1 MKILLTLAAA
11 SLLGTLQ
18 DKEYPTFKYWKD
30 WKVGAWSTHKA
41 TAGAGI
47 EIESTVTLT
56 EIAADKIVVT
66 SAGKVTVQ
74 GREKPTAPRKQEILL
89 HDPKM
94 GAIDKEGDEAVEA
107 GGKTYK
113 CHWIQAST
121 ESAGGVKVTMKM
133 WLSKEV
139 PGGIVRSE
147 VGDPSEPETLIKSLL
162 IRFGEK

>member
-1 MKILLTLAAA
+1 MKILLSLAVA
-11 SLLGTLQ
+11 SLLGTFQ
-18 DKEYPTFKYWKD
+18 DKEYPTFKYWTD
-30 WKVGAWSTHKA
+30 WKVGAWATHKA
-41 TAGAGI
+41 TAGAI

-74 GREKPTAPRKQEILL
+74 GKEKPTAPCKQEIKL

-113 CHWIQAST
+113 CHWIQTST

-162 IRFGEK
+162 VSFGAK